1 MRPELPQVGQLASLL
16 ALTEPSLN
24 LVVDAAKLR
33 VQGADLLLEDPV
45 VLDQAPEEQARRAM
59 EKRGVDVDGGR
70 HEEAGRGRRVAVEE
84 VQGLERVVQAMGGA
98 DGMVE

>member
-1 MRPELPQVGQLASLL
+1 
-16 ALTEPSLN
+16 
-24 LVVDAAKLR
+24 
-33 VQGADLLLEDPV
+33 
-45 VLDQAPEEQARRAM
+45 M